1 MFRHFSSRRLIGL
14 LILTVLGTFVS
25 PLNAQVDN
33 APGSDLPRRSRID
46 RAGLSVPD
54 MRVDATTGD
63 PVDPKVDAIL
73 DEWYNRTKRI
83 KKIEGKHRRAT
94 LDFVF
99 GTETRSEGH
108 FYVETPDK
116 GRIDIQKYNGTSP
129 KVGSKVP
136 RRAPNGKDVKLEVRS
151 TEEIQRWICNGKEIK
166 VIDDTRR
173 TYDVVKI
180 PPEQQGVNIMDGPLP
195 FLFGM
200 PPEKAKARYR
210 FRLIQKE
217 DPRQKKEDQRQD
229 ERYFWI
235 RVTPKLK
242 QDAIEW
248 RVADLVMSR
257 ETYLPERVSLF
268 DPSGKKETIYLF
280 TDIQVNKSS
289 LLPPIFSGDPFNPTL
304 FRYVQTVHNPGNARG
319 GDLLNKQSARPITVY
334 DESKKTA
341 EQVKNETVDDGN
353 ASPALPTMPFMVG
366 APYDEVRRFKAQEE
380 RLGRKV
386 EFRRGTPATTED
398 QIYRVESQNPRPK
411 TPLQPGQRII
421 LTLHTRGVQQN
432 AAKPPSE

>member
-1 MFRHFSSRRLIGL
+1 MFRHFSARRLIGL
-14 LILTVLGTFVS
+14 LILTVLGTFAS
-25 PLNAQVDN
+25 PLNAQVDS
-33 APGSDLPRRSRID
+33 PSGSDLPRRRID

-54 MRVDATTGD
+54 MRVDTRTGD

-73 DEWYNRTKRI
+73 EEWYNRTKQI
-83 KKIEGKHRRAT
+83 KKIEGNHRRAT

-99 GTETRSEGH
+99 GTETRSEGR
-108 FYVETPDK
+108 FYVEMPDK
-116 GRIDIQKYNGTSP
+116 GRIDIQKYLGAGSDP
-129 KVGSKVP
+129 RIGSKVP
-136 RRAPNGKDVKLEVRS
+136 RQAPDGKKVQLEVRS
-151 TEEIQRWICNGKEIK
+151 VDEVQRWICNGKEIK

-180 PPEQQGVNIMDGPLP
+180 PPEQQGANIMDGPLP

-210 FRLIQKE
+210 FRLIE
-217 DPRQKKEDQRQD
+217 RDDP
-229 ERYFWI
+229 RYFWI

-248 RVADLVMSR
+248 RVADLALSR
-257 ETYLPERVSLF
+257 KSYLPERVSLF

-280 TDIQVNKSS
+280 PKPEVNKSS
-289 LLPPIFSGDPFNPTL
+289 FLPPIFAGDPFNPTL
-304 FRYVQTVHNPGNARG
+304 LRYVQTVHNPGNSKG

-341 EQVKNETVDDGN
+341 EQVKDETVDDGN

-366 APYDEVRRFKAQEE
+366 APFGAVKRFKEHEE
-380 RLGRKV
+380 RLGRRV
-386 EFRRGTPATTED
+386 EYKRGTPAATED
-398 QIYRVESQNPRPK
+398 QIFRVESQVPPPK
-411 TPLQPGQRII
+411 TPLQPGQTII
-421 LTLHTRGVQQN
+421 LTLHTRGGQQQN
-432 AAKPPSE
+432 AAKPLSQ